1 MSEEGGGRT
10 FLGIVGKILGLL
22 LTFLG
27 IIVAYYAYTTQT
39 SMIDPKIVAPLGVAL
54 VAIGGFMLLA
64 RVK

>member
-1 MSEEGGGRT
+1 MSEGGGGRT
-10 FLGIVGKILGLL
+10 FLGIAGKILGLL

-27 IIVAYYAYTTQT
+27 IIVAYYAYTTPI